1 MRRFILRII
10 MKRGKMVNVDVIYV
24 SMLLDIRCKFVSSMK
39 FKIQLFRVM
48 RYNILLA
55 TAVMIIQARS
65 IYAQEIQVSDTT
77 RSLGEVVVVESAAKA
92 PVPLLPLDVKIVGST
107 TIDNSTESNL
117 LPVLQNHV
125 PGMFVTERG
134 LAGYGVSGGAAGSV
148 SIRGVGGGNKVLFLI
163 DGQPQW
169 AGVFGHSLPD
179 TYVTNDVQRV
189 EVVSGPSSLLYG
201 SGAMGGSVNLI
212 TRRATEDGFSGSIR
226 AIGGSYGTQ
235 KYGARVGYKRYGLRM
250 LGAASY
256 ESSDGSRRGMGYW
269 LANQYASV
277 SYDFSKHWEVG
288 ANVMVTE
295 TRADNPGS
303 VELDRPLEMWSK
315 MLRTTASVYV
325 KNRYDVSSGGIQAY
339 YNWGK
344 HDIDD
349 GLRNG
354 QPRDYLFHSKDYNM
368 GVTMYQTVKPWDGN
382 DLSAGVDFKHWG
394 GRAYNTQKADGAES
408 PIVDKHVNEIAGYVM
423 MQQALFHNVLSLNAG
438 ARLEHSSQFGNEWI
452 PQAGF
457 ILRPLTASRVKFSYG
472 RGFRSPNIRELYM
485 YAPRNPE
492 LQPESMDNY
501 EVELRRWM
509 LDSRLNVGLS
519 LYYIKGDNLIQSIM
533 VDDAMKNVNTGKFT
547 NKGFELDASY
557 NISREW
563 TLMANYAYLH
573 TDTRIVGAPKNK
585 LFGEVAYSPGRW
597 QFSVDVMSIWGLKT
611 ESTKEDYAL
620 LNARAAYSLD
630 FRKPLTVFVKG
641 ENLTATRYEINYGF
655 PMPKATVMVGAEWK
669 F

>member
-1 MRRFILRII
+1 

-48 RYNILLA
+48 RFNILLA

-107 TIDNSTESNL
+107 TIDNSMESNL

-303 VELDRPLEMWSK
+303 VELDRPLEMWAK

-547 NKGFELDASY
+547 NKGFELDASC